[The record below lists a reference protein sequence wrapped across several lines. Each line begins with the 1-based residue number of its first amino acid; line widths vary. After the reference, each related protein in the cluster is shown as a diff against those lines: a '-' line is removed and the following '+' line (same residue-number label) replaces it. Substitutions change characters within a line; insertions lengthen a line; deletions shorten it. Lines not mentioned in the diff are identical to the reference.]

1 MNFPSTLMRFVS
13 LAEWFS
19 NRRLTT
25 VFPFPTSSPP
35 PEATS
40 EIIKGNYGG
49 RNEQLIYAVFTTAP
63 NSIGGSAVCA
73 FRMEDI
79 EAAFRGP
86 FKGQKDIDSNWMA
99 VPNARVPSPRPGECS
114 NDSQSLPEMTV
125 NFVKEHPLMDHP
137 VAPAFGGGPL
147 LVHTSLRARFT
158 AVAVDPQIETATGK
172 AYDVLFIGTD
182 NGRVLKAINAA
193 SNAVVPPAAG
203 SQQMHGAV
211 APVIIEEMVI
221 FADGAPV
228 TQILVH
234 HTYYDAKLV
243 VISPD
248 SIRSVRLHHCK
259 AKTCG
264 ECVRL
269 QDPYCSF
276 DLQQQK
282 CTSSRSRYWNRDNYV
297 QNIEQGWDPRCPDGR
312 PEAGSGGNAP
322 PELGGNLY
330 NEAAEDYANGG
341 GGANGGLDASVIDPS
356 RSSDAGGS
364 ASGGGPSAVPIY
376 SSETFA
382 LAVVTSVVTSLVFGF
397 IIGYIFS
404 RRCRKEDPGI
414 CSPYDDP
421 HSYLDPHSAHH
432 FANSLG
438 INGGG
443 LGGPTLTRLV
453 GGGVGGG
460 HHGPPSMGALYGS
473 HGPLDH
479 HAYSAGSGGGGGGT
493 LGHGA
498 GPHGGGGVLVGGK
511 PINLVLNVP
520 PKNSSK
526 NANSSADNKPM
537 AVSQAKKIYL

>member
-1 MNFPSTLMRFVS
+1 M
-13 LAEWFS
+13 
-19 NRRLTT
+19 
-25 VFPFPTSSPP
+25 
-35 PEATS
+35 
-40 EIIKGNYGG
+40 
-49 RNEQLIYAVFTTAP
+49 
-63 NSIGGSAVCA
+63 
-73 FRMEDI
+73 
-79 EAAFRGP
+79 
-86 FKGQKDIDSNWMA
+86 
-99 VPNARVPSPRPGECS
+99 
-114 NDSQSLPEMTV
+114 
-125 NFVKEHPLMDHP
+125 
-137 VAPAFGGGPL
+137 
-147 LVHTSLRARFT
+147 
-158 AVAVDPQIETATGK
+158 
-172 AYDVLFIGTD
+172 
-182 NGRVLKAINAA
+182 
-193 SNAVVPPAAG
+193 
-203 SQQMHGAV
+203 
-211 APVIIEEMVI
+211 
-221 FADGAPV
+221 
-228 TQILVH
+228 
-234 HTYYDAKLV
+234 
-243 VISPD
+243 
-248 SIRSVRLHHCK
+248 
-259 AKTCG
+259 
-264 ECVRL
+264 
-269 QDPYCSF
+269 
-276 DLQQQK
+276 
-282 CTSSRSRYWNRDNYV
+282 
-297 QNIEQGWDPRCPDGR
+297 
-312 PEAGSGGNAP
+312 
-322 PELGGNLY
+322 
-330 NEAAEDYANGG
+330 
-341 GGANGGLDASVIDPS
+341 IDPS

-438 INGGG
+438 VNGGG

-493 LGHGA
+493 LSHGA

>member
-1 MNFPSTLMRFVS
+1 M
-13 LAEWFS
+13 
-19 NRRLTT
+19 
-25 VFPFPTSSPP
+25 
-35 PEATS
+35 
-40 EIIKGNYGG
+40 
-49 RNEQLIYAVFTTAP
+49 
-63 NSIGGSAVCA
+63 CA

-79 EAAFRGP
+79 ETAFKGP
-86 FKGQKDIDSNWMA
+86 FKGQKDIDSNWLA
-99 VPNARVPSPRPGECS
+99 VPSNRVPSPRPAECS

-125 NFVKEHPLMDHP
+125 NFVKEHPLMDHSVPPFWGQP
-137 VAPAFGGGPL
+137 V
-147 LVHTSLRARFT
+147 LVHTGFRARFT

-172 AYDVLFIGTD
+172 AFDVLFIGTD

-193 SNAVVPPAAG
+193 SSSAPPA
-203 SQQMHGAV
+203 GAQINGGV
-211 APVIIEEMVI
+211 SPVVIEEMVV
-221 FADGAPV
+221 FGNGAPV
-228 TQILVH
+228 TQIIIH
-234 HTYYDAKLV
+234 HTYYDAKLI

-282 CTSSRSRYWNRDNYV
+282 CTSSRSRYWNRENYV

-312 PEAGSGGNAP
+312 PEAGGANSNAPESGYEGTPEDYINGSPNGLEIGSVMDPSQSGG
-322 PELGGNLY
+322 
-330 NEAAEDYANGG
+330 
-341 GGANGGLDASVIDPS
+341 S
-356 RSSDAGGS
+356 
-364 ASGGGPSAVPIY
+364 GGPSAVPIY

-421 HSYLDPHSAHH
+421 HSYLDPHSSV

-438 INGGG
+438 INGSG
-443 LGGPTLTRLV
+443 LGGPTLTRLAH
-453 GGGVGGG
+453 GGNG

-479 HAYSAGSGGGGGGT
+479 HAYSSGGGGGT
-493 LGHGA
+493 LHGGQGA
-498 GPHGGGGVLVGGK
+498 GSHGLMSGTLVGGK